1 MTLVPHPPYSLDCT
15 LSDFFS
21 FPWMKKVL
29 KGKHSANVKE
39 VKQKMAEAL
48 KGIKIVELKN
58 DLSRGKN
65 VSVGILRQMESTLK
79 ITEV

>member
-1 MTLVPHPPYSLDCT
+1 MWEDET
-15 LSDFFS
+15 
-21 FPWMKKVL
+21 K
-29 KGKHSANVKE
+29 
-39 VKQKMAEAL
+39 KMAEAL